1 MPNGFNMI
9 PDWFSFENQGA
20 GVALADISGGG
31 SRDLVALMVDNPPG
45 QNRGFYRVGKGI
57 ATDGTALD
65 GWSALER
72 ESGAVP
78 QVTPQRDQRQE
89 PLQAER
95 VEGAKAAAVQDDFD
109 GTEQSDLQP
118 RRRSATDPA
127 PATRHGVPR
136 AAGSRTRS
144 SRRWPSRAPG
154 GDRRGSR
161 PGRSSPC
168 PQPMPGRGRSSAG
181 RPAT

>member
-65 GWSALER
+65 GWSAWMEIPDWFLFR
-72 ESGAVP
+72 EPG
-78 QVTPQRDQRQE
+78 RR
-89 PLQAER
+89 R
-95 VEGAKAAAVQDDFD
+95 G
-109 GTEQSDLQP
+109 GRRP
-118 RRRSATDPA
+118 RRR
-127 PATRHGVPR
+127 
-136 AAGSRTRS
+136 RT
-144 SRRWPSRAPG
+144 A
-154 GDRRGSR
+154 
-161 PGRSSPC
+161 
-168 PQPMPGRGRSSAG
+168 
-181 RPAT
+181 